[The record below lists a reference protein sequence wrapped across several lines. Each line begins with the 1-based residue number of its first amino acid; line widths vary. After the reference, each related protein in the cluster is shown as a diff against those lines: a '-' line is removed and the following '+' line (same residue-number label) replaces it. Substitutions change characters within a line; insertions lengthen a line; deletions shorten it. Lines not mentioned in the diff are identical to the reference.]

1 MIIIRLYKAPNLVY
15 RDYSKCLHTQT
26 PAHTSIPTIQNLIYT
41 PLKQTTKTETKA
53 EEDSSAEQKT
63 HDRCTALETG
73 MSGGPTAVM
82 TEAGARAHLLPE
94 LRVLVQPVGGDDAVR
109 AGRGRP
115 LQADVATIHH
125 SDEGRVHSRR
135 LWESNTKVTAKDRRT
150 MHSVGIPHR
159 ATEKVERKD
168 LCQMCRVRE
177 LR

>member
-63 HDRCTALETG
+63 RQVYCFGNRTVWR
-73 MSGGPTAVM
+73 SGGPTAVM
-82 TEAGARAHLLPE
+82 TGPGARAHLLPE

-115 LQADVATIHH
+115 L
-125 SDEGRVHSRR
+125 
-135 LWESNTKVTAKDRRT
+135 
-150 MHSVGIPHR
+150 
-159 ATEKVERKD
+159 
-168 LCQMCRVRE
+168 
-177 LR
+177 